1 MIEYY
6 DNIPE
11 KIVSITEQLIF
22 SKTIQWCFLNQTVN
36 LAHLDFQNQEHFFG
50 EFQVLERYS
59 HSAILYPFGGQSK
72 SKEIDQSISPITK
85 YIALEI
91 IKKPVEIKR
100 IMVNMHSNY
109 DKNVIAAPHQDSI
122 DADGN
127 DLDKYLTFLYYVND
141 SSGDTFF
148 FDDNK
153 ELIKRVCP
161 KRGTGVLFNS
171 RILHAGS
178 YPKDENSPRCV
189 INFMYKYV

>member
-11 KIVSITEQLIF
+11 QIISITEQLIF
-22 SKTIQWCFLNQTVN
+22 SETIQWCLLSKTVN
-36 LAHLDFQNQEHFFG
+36 LADLDQDHFFG

-59 HSAILYPFGGQSK
+59 HSAVLYPFGTQRNF
-72 SKEIDQSISPITK
+72 KEIDRSISPITK

-100 IMVNMHSNY
+100 VIVNMHSNY
-109 DKNVIAAPHQDSI
+109 AKNVIATPHQ

-127 DLDKYLTFLYYVND
+127 DHEKYLTFLYYVND
-141 SSGDTFF
+141 SSGDTLF

-153 ELIKRVCP
+153 KLIKRVCP

-171 RILHAGS
+171 KILHAGS